1 MVIDEENV
9 QLGVMETVDAMRMA
23 QERGLDLV
31 EVAANQRPPVCR
43 IMDYGKFK
51 YENKKKASASKKK
64 QHTVTLKEVRVR
76 PKIAGG
82 DLEVK
87 VNRARDFLA
96 KGDKVQV
103 TCLFRGREMAHQD
116 VGRQVMMRFLEMV
129 SDIAKVEREPRLEGR
144 RMNMILCLS
153 KKRPK
158 ASDKGAAK
166 AAAAKAA
173 AKAAP
178 KASSKS
184 KATEAPAAAAPAPA
198 PAPAPAA
205 APAPAPAPAAEAP
218 QVPPA
223 APPAAAPPAAVPPA
237 PAPADAPSEPTA

>member
-1 MVIDEENV
+1 MVIDENNV
-9 QLGVMETVDAMRMA
+9 QLGVMETADAMRMA
-23 QERGLDLV
+23 QDKGLDLV

-87 VNRARDFLA
+87 VNRAREFLS

-103 TCLFRGREMAHQD
+103 TCLFRGREMAHQE
-116 VGRQVMMRFLEMV
+116 VGREVMMRFLEMV

-158 ASDKGAAK
+158 ASDKGAHKSKSSSK
-166 AAAAKAA
+166 AAK
-173 AKAAP
+173 P
-178 KASSKS
+178 K
-184 KATEAPAAAAPAPA
+184 P
-198 PAPAPAA
+198 
-205 APAPAPAPAAEAP
+205 
-218 QVPPA
+218 
-223 APPAAAPPAAVPPA
+223 
-237 PAPADAPSEPTA
+237 PADAPSEPQA